1 MKINYLNW
9 LRLLRA
15 MLAGSSQMVK
25 IHFHSNQPDVVF
37 TILEDYG
44 DLSKKKQTT

>member
-1 MKINYLNW
+1 MKINYLNGP
-9 LRLLRA
+9 RLLRA

-25 IHFHSNQPDVVF
+25 IHIHSNEPDVVF